1 MLLDHISNVK
11 YRRIEKRNENDEIQQ
26 RPSNV
31 IPPGMVTLIFE
42 NRLVPD
48 KILVADHQRGENMI

>member
-31 IPPGMVTLIFE
+31 IPPGMVILIFE

-48 KILVADHQRGENMI
+48 KILVADHRRGENMI